1 MAKIYRK
8 ETPHLF
14 DLVIDE
20 IQSSLAANIE
30 WLDTIFGRC
39 ERLVK
44 TIEGKKYYSANWYDK
59 KNDYILVAPDENL
72 GNFVFFTLDEPTDL
86 LEYSV
91 GDNTY
96 CKIGFSI
103 ILWCD
108 LRTINVGRDTEDV
121 KEQMLQTL
129 NGLTHLR
136 NGHFV
141 INKIW
146 QRAENVLLVFVKNML
161 KFLNLMC
168 ALNGRNCCRSSKKKV
183 KKFCLRAHRV

>member
-1 MAKIYRK
+1 MVKIYRK
-8 ETPHLF
+8 TNPHLF
-14 DLVIDE
+14 DVVIDE

-44 TIEGKKYYSANWYDK
+44 IIEGKKYYSANWYDK
-59 KNDYILVAPDENL
+59 NNDYILVAPDEQL
-72 GNFVFFTLDEPTDL
+72 GNFVFFALDEPNDL
-86 LEYSV
+86 DTYYQ
-91 GDNTY
+91 GDTTL

-108 LRTINVGRDTEDV
+108 LRTINVGRDTEEV

-136 NGHFV
+136 NGRFY
-141 INKIW
+141 INRIW
-146 QRAENVLLVFVKNML
+146 QKAENVFKDYDYDEIDNQFFMHPFAGFRFEGELEIDTLCL
-161 KFLNLMC
+161 KLIE
-168 ALNGRNCCRSSKKKV
+168 
-183 KKFCLRAHRV
+183 